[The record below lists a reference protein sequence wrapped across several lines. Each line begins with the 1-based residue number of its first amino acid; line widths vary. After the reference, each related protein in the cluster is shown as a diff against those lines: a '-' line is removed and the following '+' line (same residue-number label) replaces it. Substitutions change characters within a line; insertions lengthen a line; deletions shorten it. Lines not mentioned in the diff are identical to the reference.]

1 MCVMPKR
8 KTADANVEP
17 AAVPEKK
24 RSSVAKPKA
33 PAAATHKRTSRMAKA
48 EVAAPV
54 TFPLETAV
62 ENSVPATTAAPAE
75 VPQAVTAPRI
85 PTREDIAM
93 LAYSYWE
100 QRGYQGGSP
109 EDDWLRAEFELLKL
123 AQDRQ

>member
-1 MCVMPKR
+1 MPKR

-17 AAVPEKK
+17 AAVPDKK

-48 EVAAPV
+48 EVATPV
-54 TFPLETAV
+54 ALPLETAV
-62 ENSVPATTAAPAE
+62 ENSVTATPAAPAE
-75 VPQAVTAPRI
+75 MPQAATAPRT

-109 EDDWLRAEFELLKL
+109 EEDWFRAELELLKL